1 MISRAMTDQQLLGD
15 ANAGTYIPEF
25 TMSNMTSQIPA
36 QVSWSGLNG
45 TLSELG
51 FTGFSLIIDD
61 IQRLFNVSETS
72 ESAPFLAKD
81 EAELTHQACLW
92 IGST

>member
-1 MISRAMTDQQLLGD
+1 MADEQLLGD

-25 TMSNMTSQIPA
+25 TMSNMTSPSSA

-72 ESAPFLAKD
+72 ESAWSLDKN
-81 EAELTHQACLW
+81 EGELSISHVFR
-92 IGST
+92 